1 MSLHMYQRIISD
13 AFDSRKWNY
22 TSENVSEEKT
32 VFFIDL
38 YYDNLGTIHCE
49 ISIYNSGVCDI
60 AVVLPISCPKEQ
72 HMELCYYLTKYNR
85 LKRYATLRLDVNSG
99 KIINRYS
106 FVFNQATTP
115 KELLDRFDGTT
126 NFDNAALAD
135 VVAICNKNIPLEQQE
150 DTVSSQ
156 SINTG
161 KNSKHKLT
169 L

>member
-32 VFFIDL
+32 VFMTDL
-38 YYDNLGTIHCE
+38 YFDNLGSAYCE
-49 ISIYNSGVCDI
+49 LSIFDCGICDI
-60 AVVLPISCPKEQ
+60 AVFLPISCPKEQ
-72 HMELCYYLTKYNR
+72 YMELCYYLTKYNCLR
-85 LKRYATLRLDVNSG
+85 RYATLRLDVNGG

-115 KELLDRFDGTT
+115 KDLLNRFDSTT
-126 NFDNAALAD
+126 NLDDGVLAD
-135 VVAICNKNIPLEQQE
+135 VVAICNKNTPFEQQE
-150 DTVSSQ
+150 DTAASQ